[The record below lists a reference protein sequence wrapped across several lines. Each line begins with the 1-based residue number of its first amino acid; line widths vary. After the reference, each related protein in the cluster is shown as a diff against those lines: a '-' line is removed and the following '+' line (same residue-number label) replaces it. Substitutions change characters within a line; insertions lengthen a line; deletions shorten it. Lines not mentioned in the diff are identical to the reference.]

1 VNEFLFFFHLLLLVG
16 FSFAA
21 LRLGSMGLIALV
33 ALQAV
38 LANLFV
44 VKQMTLF
51 GFDVTCSDVFAIGG
65 LLSLN
70 LLQEFYGR
78 EAAQKAVKISFLSM
92 LFFVLMAQIH
102 LAYLPSPSDSTHG
115 SFTTIFSSSPRI
127 FIASIAVYFIVQQID
142 LTFFSWLK
150 RKLEGRRFPLRLGI
164 SLFLSQAIDTVLFSY
179 LGLYGLVASL
189 FDIIL
194 VSLIVKWI
202 AIGCSAPFTV
212 FAKRFAR
219 VQ

>member
-1 VNEFLFFFHLLLLVG
+1 MNELLFFLHLFLVVG

-21 LRLGSMGLIALV
+21 LRLGSMGLIALM

-51 GFDVTCSDVFAIGG
+51 GFDVTCSDVFAVGG

-70 LLQEFYGR
+70 LLQEFYGK

-92 LFFVLMAQIH
+92 LFFVLMSQVH
-102 LAYLPSPSDSTHG
+102 LAYQPSAFDLTHG
-115 SFTTIFSSSPRI
+115 SFASIFSSTPRI
-127 FIASIAVYFIVQQID
+127 FVASIATYFIVQQID

-150 RKLEGRRFPLRLGI
+150 QKLEGRNFPLRLGL
-164 SLFLSQAIDTVLFSY
+164 SLFLSQAFDTVLFSY
-179 LGLYGLVASL
+179 LGLYGLVGSL

-202 AIGCSAPFTV
+202 AIGCSAPFTI